1 MKSAATFRA
10 PALRTSALRTSALRT
25 SALRTSALGAAAL
38 AAMFGQAAL
47 AQSFVIESA
56 VLDSRSAQ
64 SLGVSTERGA
74 MADFFR
80 AQKAMTFG
88 IMRAAGI
95 ALDQLPA
102 DVRARIERFQTTNL
116 DAFRAYSQGL
126 DLKDQGRFAEAKE
139 FFRRAADLD
148 PGFGLAVEQQ
158 QAMPQVNVGS
168 GVQLRAVIAAAS
180 STAVDRGKQGF
191 TVDLAAAT
199 AALQAGQTVVVTTAP
214 VEQAQAASKS
224 GDFSSN
230 PPGASGQF
238 APHQVAGLSF
248 GYKDSSGSEQNLSI
262 VNEYPGSKYVA
273 NAGVLDG
280 VGAAGDFQAQRIGAT
295 VGATGAPNA
304 SLLLADGVTTAYWGT
319 WLSKPGTASS
329 ASVTVSGAALTAP
342 TLGNVDYVL
351 AEATRQ
357 MPSSGV
363 AEFRP
368 AVSAGGVAMGTFSAA
383 SGSIKLDFALRTVEL
398 KDLGFSVN
406 GLAFSGLRGSALY
419 DPNVASGAF
428 QGKYSAGA
436 CPTCASFAPG
446 SSIFG
451 GNFVG
456 RNADGLIFST
466 ILLTG
471 SGTASGVHL
480 FTH

>member
-1 MKSAATFRA
+1 MKPIFTLSA
-10 PALRTSALRTSALRT
+10 
-25 SALRTSALGAAAL
+25 AAAL
-38 AAMFGQAAL
+38 SAMFGTAAL

-56 VLDSRSAQ
+56 VIDSRSAKN
-64 SLGVSTERGA
+64 LGVSTERGT
-74 MADFFR
+74 MSDFFR

-88 IMRAAGI
+88 IMRIAGI

-139 FFRRAADLD
+139 FFRRAAELD

-191 TVDLAAAT
+191 TVDLAGAT
-199 AALQAGQTVVVTTAP
+199 AALQSGQTVVVTTAP
-214 VEQAQAASKS
+214 VEQPQAQPRSA
-224 GDFSSN
+224 DYTSN
-230 PPGASGQF
+230 PPGSSGQF
-238 APHQVAGLSF
+238 APHLVAGLSL
-248 GYKDSSGSEQNLSI
+248 GYLDVSGGTQNLSI
-262 VNEYPGSKYVA
+262 VNEFSGSKYVA
-273 NAGVLDG
+273 SGGVLDA
-280 VGAAGDFQAQRIGAT
+280 VGKVGDFQAQRIGAT
-295 VGATGAPNA
+295 TGTTGAPNA

-319 WLSKPGTASS
+319 WLSSPGTTTS
-329 ASVTVSGAALTAP
+329 AAVTVSGVALTAP
-342 TLGNVDYVL
+342 RLGNVDYVI

-357 MPSSGV
+357 MPTSGV

-368 AVSAGGVAMGTFSAA
+368 AVGSGGVGMGTFGSP
-383 SGSIKLDFALRTVEL
+383 SGSIKLDFVSRKVDLI
-398 KDLGFSVN
+398 DLGFTVN
-406 GLAFSGLRGSALY
+406 GLAFSGLRGSTFY
-419 DPNVASGAF
+419 DANIASGAF
-428 QGKYSAGA
+428 QGKYSAGS
-436 CPTCASFAPG
+436 CPACASFAPA
-446 SSIFG
+446 SSVFG

-456 RNADGLIFST
+456 RNTDGLVFST

-480 FTH
+480 FTR

>member
-1 MKSAATFRA
+1 MKSTLTRVAM
-10 PALRTSALRTSALRT
+10 
-25 SALRTSALGAAAL
+25 AAL
-38 AAMFGQAAL
+38 LSLAGTAAQ

-56 VLDSRSAQ
+56 VLDSRSAKT
-64 SLGVSTERGA
+64 LGVSSERGA

-88 IMRAAGI
+88 IMRSAGI

-139 FFRRAADLD
+139 FFRRAAELD

-168 GVQLRAVIAAAS
+168 GVQLRAVIALAS

-191 TVDLAAAT
+191 TVDLAGAT

-214 VEQAQAASKS
+214 PEQAQAVPKS
-224 GDFSSN
+224 ADYTSN
-230 PPGASGQF
+230 PAGSSGQF
-238 APHQVAGLSF
+238 APHLVAGLSF
-248 GYKDSSGSEQNLSI
+248 GYVDDRSGTQNLSI
-262 VNEYPGSKYVA
+262 VNEFSGNSYVA
-273 NAGVLDG
+273 SGGVLDA
-280 VGAAGDFQAQRIGAT
+280 VGKVDDFQAQRIGAT
-295 VGATGAPNA
+295 TGTTGAPNA

-319 WLSKPGTASS
+319 WLSRPGTTTS
-329 ASVTVSGAALTAP
+329 ASVTVSGVARTAP
-342 TLGNVDYVL
+342 KLGNVDYVI

-357 MPSSGV
+357 MPTSGV

-368 AVSAGGVAMGTFSAA
+368 AVGTGGVVMGTFGSA
-383 SGSIKLDFALRTVEL
+383 SGSIKLNFVSQKVDLL
-398 KDLGFSVN
+398 DLGFTVN

-419 DPNVASGAF
+419 DPKVGSGQF
-428 QGKYSAGA
+428 TGKYIAGS
-436 CPTCASFAPG
+436 CPACASFAPA
-446 SSIFG
+446 SSVFG

-456 RNADGLIFST
+456 RAAEGIVFST
-466 ILLTG
+466 TLSTG
-471 SGTASGVHL
+471 SGGTASGVHL

>member
-1 MKSAATFRA
+1 MKSTLTHVAM
-10 PALRTSALRTSALRT
+10 
-25 SALRTSALGAAAL
+25 AAL
-38 AAMFGQAAL
+38 LSLAGTAAQ

-56 VLDSRSAQ
+56 VIDSRSART
-64 SLGVSTERGA
+64 LGVSSERGA

-88 IMRAAGI
+88 IMRSAGI

-116 DAFRAYSQGL
+116 EAFRAFSQGL

-139 FFRRAADLD
+139 FFRRAAELD

-191 TVDLAAAT
+191 TVDLAGAT
-199 AALQAGQTVVVTTAP
+199 AALQSGQTVVVTTAP
-214 VEQAQAASKS
+214 VEQPQAQPRSA
-224 GDFSSN
+224 DYTSN
-230 PPGASGQF
+230 PPGSSGQF
-238 APHQVAGLSF
+238 APHLVAGLSL
-248 GYKDSSGSEQNLSI
+248 GYLDVSGGTQNLSI
-262 VNEYPGSKYVA
+262 VNEFSGNKYVA
-273 NAGVLDG
+273 SGGVLDA
-280 VGAAGDFQAQRIGAT
+280 VGKVGDFQAKRIGAT
-295 VGATGAPNA
+295 TGTTGAPNA

-319 WLSKPGTASS
+319 WLSSPGTTTS
-329 ASVTVSGAALTAP
+329 ASVTAAGMDLTAP
-342 TLGNVDYVL
+342 QLGNVDYVI

-357 MPSSGV
+357 MPTSGV

-368 AVSAGGVAMGTFSAA
+368 AVGTGGVAMGTFGSP
-383 SGSIKLDFALRTVEL
+383 SGSIKLDFVSRKVDLI
-398 KDLGFSVN
+398 DLGFTVN
-406 GLAFSGLRGSALY
+406 GLAFSGLRGSAVY
-419 DPNVASGAF
+419 DASIASGAF
-428 QGKYSAGA
+428 QGKYSAGS
-436 CPTCASFAPG
+436 CPSCASFAPG

-456 RNADGLIFST
+456 RNADGLVFST

-480 FTH
+480 FTR

>member
-1 MKSAATFRA
+1 MKPLGTT
-10 PALRTSALRTSALRT
+10 LSALATAVLSTLV
-25 SALRTSALGAAAL
+25 GAD
-38 AAMFGQAAL
+38 AL

-56 VLDSRSAQ
+56 VIDSRSART
-64 SLGVSTERGA
+64 LGVSSERGA

-88 IMRAAGI
+88 IMRSAGI

-116 DAFRAYSQGL
+116 EAFRAFSQGL

-139 FFRRAADLD
+139 FFRRAAELD

-191 TVDLAAAT
+191 TVDLAGAT
-199 AALQAGQTVVVTTAP
+199 AALQSGQAVVVTTAP
-214 VEQAQAASKS
+214 VEQAQAVTRPV
-224 GDFSSN
+224 DYSSN
-230 PPGASGQF
+230 PPGSSGQF
-238 APHQVAGLSF
+238 APNLAAGLAFS
-248 GYKDSSGSEQNLSI
+248 YLDSTGSTQNLSI
-262 VNEYPGSKYVA
+262 VNEFSGSKYRA
-273 NAGVLDG
+273 SGAVLES
-280 VGAAGDFQAQRIGAT
+280 VGSAGDFQAQRIGAT
-295 VGATGAPNA
+295 TGPTGAN
-304 SLLLADGVTTAYWGT
+304 LLLADGVTTAYWGN
-319 WLSKPGTASS
+319 WLSSPGVATS
-329 ASVTVSGAALTAP
+329 ASITVSGVALTAP
-342 TLGNVDYVL
+342 RLGNVDYVI

-357 MPSSGV
+357 MPTAGT

-368 AVSAGGVAMGTFSAA
+368 AVGSGGLGMGTFGSP
-383 SGSIKLDFALRTVEL
+383 SGSIKLDFVSRKVDLI
-398 KDLGFSVN
+398 DLGFTVN
-406 GLAFSGLRGSALY
+406 GLAFSGLRGSAFY
-419 DPNVASGAF
+419 DANIASGAF
-428 QGKYSAGA
+428 QGKYSAGS

-446 SSIFG
+446 SSVFG

-471 SGTASGVHL
+471 SGGTASGVHL
-480 FTH
+480 FTR

>member
-1 MKSAATFRA
+1 MKPVVTLSVVAI
-10 PALRTSALRTSALRT
+10 
-25 SALRTSALGAAAL
+25 AAL
-38 AAMFGQAAL
+38 LSMAGTAAR

-56 VLDSRSAQ
+56 VLDSRSART
-64 SLGVSTERGA
+64 LGVSSERGA

-88 IMRAAGI
+88 IMRSAGI

-116 DAFRAYSQGL
+116 EAFRAFSQGL

-139 FFRRAADLD
+139 FFRRAAELD

-191 TVDLAAAT
+191 TVDLAGAT
-199 AALQAGQTVVVTTAP
+199 AALQSGQQVVVTTAP
-214 VEQAQAASKS
+214 VEQSQAASRS
-224 GDFSSN
+224 ADYSSN
-230 PPGASGQF
+230 PPGSSGQF
-238 APHQVAGLSF
+238 APHLVAGLSF
-248 GYKDSSGSEQNLSI
+248 GYLDGSGGTQNLSI
-262 VNEYPGSKYVA
+262 VNEFSGSKYVA
-273 NAGVLDG
+273 NGGVLDA
-280 VGAAGDFQAQRIGAT
+280 VGSAGDFQAQRIGAT
-295 VGATGAPNA
+295 TGSTGAPNA

-319 WLSKPGTASS
+319 WLSSPGLASS
-329 ASVTVSGAALTAP
+329 ASVTVSGVALTAP
-342 TLGNVDYVL
+342 RLGNVDYVI

-357 MPSSGV
+357 MPTSGV
-363 AEFRP
+363 AEFKP
-368 AVSAGGVAMGTFSAA
+368 AAGTGGVAMGTFGSA
-383 SGSIKLDFALRTVEL
+383 SGSIKLDFLHRSVDL
-398 KDLGFSVN
+398 VNLGFTVN
-406 GLAFSGLRGSALY
+406 GLAFSGLNGSALY
-419 DPNVASGAF
+419 DANVGSGAF
-428 QGKYSAGA
+428 QGKYSAGTCPA
-436 CPTCASFAPG
+436 CTSFAPA
-446 SSIFG
+446 SSVFG

-456 RNADGLIFST
+456 RNAEGIEFST

-471 SGTASGVHL
+471 SGRTASGVHL